1 MSQLGQSLQKSDVR
15 VTSAYPSIS
24 DMIVQRQER
33 RKGPCVDGSK
43 LARRIFTSQAWSV
56 HKKFLKVVREKYW
69 LECHFRL
76 LFIRLQIE
84 ANTTI

>member
-33 RKGPCVDGSK
+33 RKGLCVDGSK

-56 HKKFLKVVREKYW
+56 HKKFLEGSAGEVLVGMSFPLIVYK
-69 LECHFRL
+69 
-76 LFIRLQIE
+76 
-84 ANTTI
+84 ATD